1 MVDPRKIESLFRD
14 LDGYLASLKQL
25 ALLSRD
31 NLAKDQISLG
41 AAKYY
46 LQISVECCINVANHV
61 ISRQG
66 LRTPETYA
74 ESFTIL
80 AENGV
85 IDAEFCATA
94 HKMVR
99 MRNRLVHLYWEV
111 DADILY
117 DTLRYNLADFD
128 RFKDYVYRYMQAR

>member
-1 MVDPRKIESLFRD
+1 MDPHKIESLFRD
-14 LDGYLASLKQL
+14 LDSYLESLRELAQL
-25 ALLSRD
+25 SQEDLVQD
-31 NLAKDQISLG
+31 PISLG

-61 ISRQG
+61 ISRK
-66 LRTPETYA
+66 RFRAPATYA

-85 IDAEFCATA
+85 IEPEFRATA
-94 HKMVR
+94 HRMVR

-117 DTLRYNLADFD
+117 DTLQHNLADFV
-128 RFKDYVYRYMQAR
+128 RFKSYIYRYMQVE